1 MFLKRCLD
9 ARSGVGWFIDGM
21 VAQSKKIRYQ
31 WLGGSLMEC
40 VFRQGMG
47 GQSFLSSLGQGVGGV
62 IDGRD
67 VFRGGRFQA
76 MDSVN
81 QSVNLVRSRSQVTSA
96 LSARSGGGSSVQNS
110 PFSPGRDDGLDS
122 VQGMISAFNGLELA
136 GSLF

>member
-1 MFLKRCLD
+1 
-9 ARSGVGWFIDGM
+9 M

-81 QSVNLVRSRSQVTSA
+81 QSVNLVRSRSQVTSTFRA
-96 LSARSGGGSSVQNS
+96 TLSRGIAVLTSSS
-110 PFSPGRDDGLDS
+110 TLFRRT
-122 VQGMISAFNGLELA
+122 MCA
-136 GSLF
+136 GTRCST

>member
-47 GQSFLSSLGQGVGGV
+47 GQSFFQVQDRWGWMRDRRDEIFPVT
-62 IDGRD
+62 D
-67 VFRGGRFQA
+67 VFKRAITTDFASFR
-76 MDSVN
+76 VI
-81 QSVNLVRSRSQVTSA
+81 L
-96 LSARSGGGSSVQNS
+96 
-110 PFSPGRDDGLDS
+110 PFSLS
-122 VQGMISAFNGLELA
+122 VSVGVFFGFYPAYKAAKLNPIDALRYE
-136 GSLF
+136 